1 MRTIRITGTG
11 SALPGR
17 IVTNK
22 ELEQMVETSDEWIR
36 AVSYTHLEYGA
47 LAAAGVMELP
57 DLFRIIRMRGIY
69 MQEAYPE
76 GGAMAAI
83 LGLDGD
89 TVAKICGQTAKE
101 TGKVVSV
108 ANYNCPGQ
116 IVITGEADAVAAAS
130 EALKEAGAK
139 RCVPLKVS
147 GPFHSAL
154 LKTAGEQLAEELK
167 SVKLSTPWI
176 PYVSN
181 VTADYVTD
189 ASPVSY
195 THL

>member
-1 MRTIRITGTG
+1 
-11 SALPGR
+11 
-17 IVTNK
+17 
-22 ELEQMVETSDEWIR
+22 
-36 AVSYTHLEYGA
+36 
-47 LAAAGVMELP
+47 
-57 DLFRIIRMRGIY
+57 
-69 MQEAYPE
+69 
-76 GGAMAAI
+76 MAAV

-89 TVAKICGQTAKE
+89 IVAKICGQTAKE

-108 ANYNCPGQ
+108 SNYNCPGQ
-116 IVITGEADAVAAAS
+116 IVITGVADAVEAAS

-139 RCVPLKVS
+139 RCIPLKVS

-154 LKTAGEQLAEELK
+154 LKNAGEQLAEELK

-189 ASPVSY
+189 ASQVAELLKQQVSSPVQFTQSIERMIADGVDTFIEIGPGKTLTSCVRKIDRNVKVY
-195 THL
+195 NIEKPEDLDRVMEELAC